1 MVKIVFSFILL
12 ISVLNAT
19 QWDKLLHYNNK
30 KNGISSSEFFLSNK
44 SNPSPKEELKATIS
58 LLNSKDGNVIACN
71 FPARYEY
78 LKSKDYNIPNF
89 NLDECKELNI
99 FMDSFAKDKVSLVF
113 TSEYVNSPASAF
125 GHTMILFSNDNESIN
140 IGDAVHYAAKT
151 PKEGFFKYAYKGSTG
166 KYDGYFIREPF
177 YKKIYEYN
185 TLEQRY
191 MYLYTLDF
199 TKEQIEMLQY
209 HLFELRKAT
218 FKYYFMDENCASQ
231 TTDLLNVVTFNIRK
245 DKNYYLPID
254 TIRSYENNV
263 IKKQKFTPLVNKLNL
278 LLEKMTNEELILFNN
293 TIKSNIQVSNT
304 YPDIVK
310 EAMVYYS
317 TFYFRRFHR
326 VFKNYDSAMNQV
338 YKQDNIKDNSLNP
351 LDKSRPSNIDIGVYL
366 QNNKNYLY
374 MHYRPLFIDEY
385 DLQFNNIQQSTVDTF
400 AWDLIIRENNIKL
413 NKFSFV
419 NLKSFTEQSV
429 FYKPSSWALYSGLN
443 RDNRDN
449 KLVFNNE
456 LGVGKTIAINSNSS
470 TNLLFYLGVDNNKV
484 YIKPYIGFNKYLSK
498 NIKISNSTYY
508 KKYDGDSYLENKFF
522 ITYKYRK
529 LQYTIENINT
539 NIKENDSIRFSVK
552 YNF

>member
-1 MVKIVFSFILL
+1 
-12 ISVLNAT
+12 
-19 QWDKLLHYNNK
+19 
-30 KNGISSSEFFLSNK
+30 
-44 SNPSPKEELKATIS
+44 
-58 LLNSKDGNVIACN
+58 LNSKDGNVIACN